1 MLVLSR
7 KTGESIVIGND
18 IKVSIVKVQ
27 GRRIRIGIEAPDHV
41 GIRRAEIDVFDDS
54 HVDSAKVENRN
65 LDDSC
70 AGFELISG

>member
-27 GRRIRIGIEAPDHV
+27 GRLIRIGIEAPDHV

-65 LDDSC
+65 LDDDFRNL
-70 AGFELISG
+70 A

>member
-7 KTGESIVIGND
+7 KTGESIVIGDD

-41 GIRRAEIDVFDDS
+41 GIRRAEIELSDS
-54 HVDSAKVENRN
+54 EYIEQND
-65 LDDSC
+65 LDNSS
-70 AGFELISG
+70 AGFELIPG